1 MLKHEL
7 EKLVKSLSASEKK
20 SFRSYCNK
28 HGSTSD
34 YLILFEL
41 ISSHTISSKM
51 TPEESFNKN
60 YPEKS
65 YENTVRYLYQVLTDM
80 LLQVRVDQ
88 DKWFARHYS
97 LMKARLCFERSLP
110 EQALKELKKT
120 QKIAEESQD
129 HLVHYLAA
137 RMKLTQIAD
146 TGFPGLGEQD
156 LVTLQMQSRQSLL
169 NLRQIHEHYSLYELL
184 SYRLTYSSS
193 ILSEKDKKKLN
204 DLVLSELSL
213 ITRRGKQ
220 DFEPKKLHL
229 LFQSFFFMHTGEYK
243 SALKVFKELNALIQ
257 ANEPMWDYPP
267 YDYLSALDGILDS
280 LRNIAYFS
288 EMVYFIEKTAQLAER
303 NYPEHFNSVAT
314 QTVYLYRLNMLVGKG
329 QNLEAIQFFDTIKP
343 YLNQKDG
350 IANYEKH
357 IEILFFAGIAF
368 FNTGQY
374 QKANKLIGYAI
385 DAGKNINGLE
395 VNKACRLLHILIHL
409 ELDNIDYLN
418 YEIRAYKRTFRK
430 HGKSLLIEKL
440 IFNLIAID
448 PKRCSLPK
456 KKLLWKKVEP
466 QTAAVMADKYE
477 HQLLKYFNFCDW
489 IELKYKTK

>member
-1 MLKHEL
+1 L
-7 EKLVKSLSASEKK
+7 
-20 SFRSYCNK
+20 
-28 HGSTSD
+28 
-34 YLILFEL
+34 
-41 ISSHTISSKM
+41 
-51 TPEESFNKN
+51 
-60 YPEKS
+60 
-65 YENTVRYLYQVLTDM
+65 

-88 DKWFARHYS
+88 DKWFAGHYG

-110 EQALKELKKT
+110 QQALKELKKT
-120 QKIAEESQD
+120 QKIAEENQD
-129 HLVHYLAA
+129 HLVNYLAA
-137 RMKLTQIAD
+137 RMKLTQLAD
-146 TGFPGLGEQD
+146 TSFPGLGEQE
-156 LVTLQMQSRQSLL
+156 LITLQMQSKQSLI

-184 SYRLTYSSS
+184 SHRLTYSSG
-193 ILSEKDKKKLN
+193 ILSEKDKKKVN

-213 ITRRGKQ
+213 ITRRGKH

-257 ANEPMWDYPP
+257 NNETMWNYPP

-280 LRNIAYFS
+280 LRNVAYFS
-288 EMVYFIEKTAQLAER
+288 EMDYFIEKMARLAER
-303 NYPEHFNSVAT
+303 NYPEHFNSAAT

-343 YLNQKDG
+343 YLNQKDC

-357 IEILFFAGIAF
+357 IEILFFTGIAF

-385 DAGKNINGLE
+385 DSGKNINGLE
-395 VNKACRLLHILIHL
+395 LNKACRLLHIIIHL

-418 YEIRAYKRTFRK
+418 YEIRAYKRTFSK
-430 HGKSLLIEKL
+430 HSKSLLIEKL

-448 PKRCSLPK
+448 PKRSSLVK
-456 KKLLWKKVEP
+456 KKVLWKKVEL
-466 QTAAVMADKYE
+466 QTAAVLADKYE
-477 HQLLKYFNFCDW
+477 QQLLKYFNFCQW
-489 IELKYKTK
+489 IEQKYKTK

>member
-20 SFRSYCNK
+20 SFRLYSNK
-28 HGSTSD
+28 QGNTPD
-34 YLILFEL
+34 YLVLFEL
-41 ISSHTISSKM
+41 MSSHTVASKM
-51 TPEESFNKN
+51 SPEESFTNS
-60 YPEKS
+60 YPDKS
-65 YENTVRYLYQVLTDM
+65 YENTVRYLYEVLTDM

-110 EQALKELKKT
+110 DQALKELKKT
-120 QKIAEESQD
+120 QKIAQESQD

-146 TGFPGLGEQD
+146 TGFKGIGEQD

-169 NLRQIHEHYSLYELL
+169 DLRQIHEHYSLYELL
-184 SYRLTYSSS
+184 SHRLTYSSS

-204 DLVLSELSL
+204 DLVLTELSL
-213 ITRRGKQ
+213 ITRRGKK

-257 ANEPMWDYPP
+257 ANEAMWDYPP

-280 LRNIAYFS
+280 LRNIAYFN
-288 EMVYFIEKTAQLAER
+288 EMDYFIDKTAQLAER
-303 NYPEHFNSVAT
+303 SYPEHFNSIAK
-314 QTVYLYRLNMLVGKG
+314 QTVYLYRLNMLVGKA
-329 QNLEAIQFFDTIKP
+329 QNLEAINFFDTIKS
-343 YLNQKDG
+343 YLNQKEG
-350 IANYEKH
+350 IVNYEKH
-357 IEILFFAGIAF
+357 IEILFFTGIAY

-374 QKANKLIGYAI
+374 QKANKLIGHAI

-395 VNKACRLLHILIHL
+395 VNKVCRLLHIAIHL
-409 ELDNIDYLN
+409 EMDNMDYLN

-430 HGKSLLIEKL
+430 HGRSLLIEKL

-448 PKRCSLPK
+448 PKRSSLAK
-456 KKLLWKKVEP
+456 KQLLWKKAAP
-466 QTAAVMADKYE
+466 QIVAVMADKYE
-477 HQLLKYFNFCDW
+477 HQLLKYFNFCHW
-489 IELKYKTK
+489 IEQKYKTK